1 MNEQERQAYLDQYHA
16 AKETGV
22 PFFPDIIFKDILVS
36 ALVFGILVALAYFV
50 GVPTEARAN
59 PADTTY
65 TPRPEWYFLF
75 LFQLLKY
82 FPGNLEVIG
91 VVVIPTLAI
100 VLMLAL
106 PFIDRSPKRHYLK
119 RPVATLMATAMVAGV
134 VTLSVLSLREAPPP
148 QAAVAVDAAAALYSK
163 NCSNCHGPSI
173 TVPTGTDLHQLIA
186 KGKHEGM
193 PAWGGDLSADEIDAL
208 AGFINSPSGS
218 ALFTIQ
224 CGGCHELTVL
234 AAGNP
239 LELQRVL
246 DEGPTYPPHATVK
259 VPKWNDTLSASERN
273 ALLNFLAAPDG
284 QRLFAVNCA
293 GCHGRGVVYTG
304 DEQQLRQLISEGGQH
319 LTMPGW
325 RSTLSD
331 ADLDTLA
338 AYVVSPSTMPA
349 GKTLFGQHCAS
360 CHGQVVPTAPDQ
372 ATARKTIATGGGHI
386 TMPVWGKVLTPE
398 QLNALVSY
406 TLAASK
412 TGGTGAGALLF
423 AENCS
428 GCHGQFGEGGPNP
441 SRPGD
446 IISPIS
452 SAEFL
457 KTRDDVTLR
466 AIISQGQPEFG
477 MSPFGTTNGGPL
489 SDDEIDA
496 VVAFVRSWQANPP
509 VALPT
514 EVAVVAT
521 PVPVPLSGAK
531 IYADV
536 CSRCHGVYGEG
547 GTGTALADPEFQS
560 NYDDKALFDM
570 ISKGRIAS
578 PMIGWGE
585 ILTHDQI
592 DQLVQFIRSLQPAA
606 AKPTGTPSVAPSFSK
621 QILPLLNERCSFCH
635 SAKTQL
641 GGWDASSYK
650 NVMTTGVH
658 GPVVVPGN
666 INGSLLAQKVRG
678 FQTSG
683 NIMPPTGLMSDAE
696 VRVLLDWIATGA
708 ADN

>member
-1 MNEQERQAYLDQYHA
+1 MDEREKQDYLARYHD
-16 AKETGV
+16 AKEKGV
-22 PFFPDIIFKDILVS
+22 PFFPDIIFKDVLVS
-36 ALVFGILVALAYFV
+36 VAVFAILVALAYTV

-91 VVVIPTLAI
+91 VVVIPTLVI
-100 VLMLAL
+100 LLMLAL
-106 PFIDRSPKRHYLK
+106 PFIDRNPKRHFLR
-119 RPVATLMATAMVAGV
+119 RPLATLAAVATVAGVATLT
-134 VTLSVLSLREAPPP
+134 VLAIREAPPP

-173 TVPTGTDLHQLIA
+173 SVPPGTDLHQLIA

-208 AGFINSPSGS
+208 AGFITSPNGS
-218 ALFTIQ
+218 ALFTSQ
-224 CGGCHELTVL
+224 CGACHQLTVL

-246 DEGPTYPPHATVK
+246 DEGPAYPPHAGVK
-259 VPKWNDTLSASERN
+259 VAKWAETLTAPERN

-284 QRLFAVNCA
+284 QRLFAINCA
-293 GCHGRGVVYTG
+293 GCHGRGVEFSG
-304 DEQQLRQLISEGGQH
+304 DEQQLRKLISEGGQH

-325 RSTLSD
+325 RTTLSE

-338 AYVVSPSTMPA
+338 AYVVNPGATPA
-349 GKTLFGQHCAS
+349 GATLFGQHCAT
-360 CHGQVVPTAPDQ
+360 CHGQVVPSAPDQ
-372 ATARKTIATGGGHI
+372 ATARQVIATGGGHI

-398 QLNALVSY
+398 QLDALVSY
-406 TLAASK
+406 TLSASK
-412 TGGTGAGALLF
+412 AGSASAGADLF
-423 AENCS
+423 AQNCA

-446 IISPIS
+446 IILPIS

-466 AIISQGQPEFG
+466 AIISQGQPNFG
-477 MSPFGTTNGGPL
+477 MSPFGTANGGPL
-489 SDDEIDA
+489 SDDEIDSI
-496 VVAFVRSWQANPP
+496 VAFVRSWQANPP
-509 VALPT
+509 VEMPT
-514 EVAVVAT
+514 GVPT
-521 PVPVPLSGAK
+521 PVQPALSGAQ

-536 CSRCHGVYGEG
+536 CSRCHGVNGEG
-547 GTGTALADPEFQS
+547 GIGTALADPEFQS

-578 PMIGWGE
+578 PMIAWGE
-585 ILTHDQI
+585 ILTPDQI
-592 DQLVQFIRSLQPAA
+592 NQLVQYIRTLQPAG
-606 AKPTGTPSVAPSFSK
+606 AKPTPTPSVAPSFSK
-621 QILPLLNERCSFCH
+621 QILPLLNDKCSTCH
-635 SAKTQL
+635 GANTQL
-641 GGWDASSYK
+641 GNWDASSYK
-650 NVMTTGVH
+650 SVMTTGVH
-658 GPVVVPGN
+658 GPVVVPGDL
-666 INGSLLAQKVRG
+666 NGSLLARKIRG
-678 FQTSG
+678 FQLSG
-683 NIMPPTGLMSDAE
+683 NMMPPTGLMSEADI
-696 VRVLLDWIATGA
+696 RLILDWIVTGA